1 MKHMPKHHT
10 EKTHTEKTN
19 TEKTNTEKTNNKTMV
34 QTDTV
39 VLQAY
44 CEEVTFLCSA
54 QTANTRWACL
64 NQWDIL

>member
-1 MKHMPKHHT
+1 MICHLYMKQM
-10 EKTHTEKTN
+10 TN
-19 TEKTNTEKTNNKTMV
+19 TEKIKTNKMV

-54 QTANTRWACL
+54 LSFGIETPK
-64 NQWDIL
+64 QWDIL